1 MANELIL
8 IVEDN
13 DKNRKLAR
21 KVLEKAGYRTREV
34 VTGEE
39 AITAAR
45 ETPPDLIL
53 LDYLLPGIDGIET
66 LKRIRADRS
75 IPHMPIIAITASAMP
90 EEMVRMGQAGFEG
103 FMTKPVNLKVLLGTI
118 ESLLAR
124 AKAKTT

>member
-21 KVLEKAGYRTREV
+21 KVLEKAGYRTQEV

-39 AITAAR
+39 ALKAAR
-45 ETPPDLIL
+45 EAPPDLIL

-66 LKRIRADRS
+66 LKRIRADKS
-75 IPHMPIIAITASAMP
+75 IRRMPVVAITASAMP
-90 EEMVRMGQAGFEG
+90 EEMARMGQAGFDG
-103 FMTKPVNLKVLLGTI
+103 FMTKPINLKVLLGTI

-124 AKAKTT
+124 AKAKAT